1 MSSTNASHAALSAA
15 TATSE
20 KVVRLGRWTKN
31 GMKLAASLFVAIACA
46 SAQGWASP
54 ILGSELASF
63 TVLGASAVTNTGPTE
78 ITGNLG
84 VSNNASVTG
93 ITGFLGTLANDGP
106 GTATGTAHQGD
117 AFATTADIQLTAA
130 MTSLGLLGPGTLLG
144 ADLNGLFLAPGIYS
158 VLAGVSNLT
167 GTLTLDGGGN
177 TNALWVFQMASTLI
191 TSPGSIVS
199 LTNIGAGS
207 EVYWN
212 VRSSAT
218 LDTTTSFVGN
228 ILASASI
235 SLNNGVTLSCG
246 RALAHTG
253 AVTLIN
259 DTVDSTGCA
268 ATIPVVAVPE
278 PGTLG
283 LLGMALLGLVVLGRR
298 KVDQTAKAMFF
309 NLSRI

>member
-1 MSSTNASHAALSAA
+1 MPSANSCLATLSAA
-15 TATSE
+15 IVTTE
-20 KVVRLGRWTKN
+20 KAVQFGRWSKN
-31 GMKLAASLFVAIACA
+31 GMKLAASFLVALACA
-46 SAQGWASP
+46 PAQGRASP

-63 TVLGASAVTNTGPTE
+63 TILGASAVTNTGPTVV
-78 ITGNLG
+78 TGNLG

-144 ADLNGLFLAPGIYS
+144 ADLNGLILAPGIYS

-167 GTLTLDGGGN
+167 GTLSLNGGGS

-191 TSPGSIVS
+191 TSSGSIVS
-199 LTNIGAGS
+199 LTNIGPGS

-212 VRSSAT
+212 VGSSAT

-259 DTVDSTGCA
+259 DTVDATGCA
-268 ATIPVVAVPE
+268 GSIPVVAVPE

-298 KVDQTAKAMFF
+298 KIDQTSKGTIF
-309 NLSRI
+309 NLTTI